1 MTNNPKDLVQRTA
14 ILGASGY
21 TGAELIRLMRGHPA
35 FDIKAITAD
44 RQAGKPMAAVFPH
57 LGIDDLPP
65 LVTLDEVDFGTI
77 DMVFCALPHGTT
89 QEVIARLPDSVRI
102 VDLSADFRLT
112 NKAVYEEWY
121 GKPHAAPELQGQA
134 VYGLTE
140 FHRPALAMARLVANP
155 GCYPTASLLPLLP
168 LLRDR
173 LIEPADIV
181 IDAKSGVSGAGRGA
195 KLGSL
200 FAEVAEGL
208 QPYGV
213 GHHRHM
219 PEIEQELSAAAG
231 EPVRTSFTP
240 HLVPMNRGMLAT
252 CYVSFKP
259 GIDRQQ
265 LRASLVE
272 AYGNEPFVHVLDEA
286 VIPST
291 RQVRG
296 TNHCFINVFDD
307 RREGGAIITSVIDNL
322 VKGASGQAIQNAN
335 VMLGLDEITGL
346 TDGALIP

>member
-1 MTNNPKDLVQRTA
+1 MSDHHSKQPLRTA

-21 TGAELIRLMRGHPA
+21 TGAELIRFIKRHPA
-35 FDIKAITAD
+35 FDLTVITGE

-57 LGIDDLPP
+57 LGIDNLPDLIK
-65 LVTLDEVDFGTI
+65 LDQVDFSAI
-77 DMVFCALPHGTT
+77 DFVFCALPHGTT
-89 QEVIARLPDSVRI
+89 QEVIAGLPEHVKI

-112 NKAVYEEWY
+112 NKTVYQEWY
-121 GKPHAAPELQGQA
+121 GKEHGAPALQGQA

-173 LIEPADIV
+173 LIDPHDIV
-181 IDAKSGVSGAGRGA
+181 IDAKSGVSGAGRGE

-200 FAEVAEGL
+200 FAEVAEGMH
-208 QPYGV
+208 PYGV
-213 GHHRHM
+213 GKHRHM

-231 EPVRTSFTP
+231 EPLIVAFTP

-252 CYVSFKP
+252 CYVRTQE
-259 GIDRQQ
+259 GIEFPQ
-265 LRASLVE
+265 LRASLME
-272 AYGNEPFVHVLDEA
+272 DYDEEPFVHVLDEGVVPA
-286 VIPST
+286 T
-291 RQVRG
+291 RHVRG
-296 TNHCFINVFDD
+296 TNHCFINVFED

-335 VMLGLDEITGL
+335 VMLGLNEITGL

>member
-1 MTNNPKDLVQRTA
+1 MSDNQSTPSLRTA

-21 TGAELIRLMRGHPA
+21 TGAELIRLMRAHPA
-35 FDIKAITAD
+35 FDLRVITGE
-44 RQAGKPMAAVFPH
+44 RQAGQPMAAVFPH
-57 LGIDDLPP
+57 LGIANLPDLI
-65 LVTLDEVDFGTI
+65 TLDEVDFSAI
-77 DMVFCALPHGTT
+77 DFVFCALPHGTT
-89 QEVIARLPDSVRI
+89 QTVIAGLPDHIKI

-112 NKAVYEEWY
+112 NKAVYQEWY
-121 GKPHAAPELQGQA
+121 GKEHAAPALQGQA

-173 LIEPADIV
+173 LIDPHDII
-181 IDAKSGVSGAGRGA
+181 IDAKSGVSGAGRGE

-200 FAEVAEGL
+200 FAEVAEGMH
-208 QPYGV
+208 PYGI
-213 GHHRHM
+213 GKHRHM
-219 PEIEQELSAAAG
+219 PEIEQELSCAAG
-231 EPVRTSFTP
+231 EPVIIGFTP

-252 CYVSFKP
+252 CYVRRRD
-259 GIDRQQ
+259 GIDTAQ

-272 AYGNEPFVHVLDEA
+272 AYDDEAFVHVLAEGVVPA
-286 VIPST
+286 T
-291 RQVRG
+291 RHVRG
-296 TNHCFINVFDD
+296 TNHCFINVFED

-335 VMLGLDEITGL
+335 VMLGLDETTGL